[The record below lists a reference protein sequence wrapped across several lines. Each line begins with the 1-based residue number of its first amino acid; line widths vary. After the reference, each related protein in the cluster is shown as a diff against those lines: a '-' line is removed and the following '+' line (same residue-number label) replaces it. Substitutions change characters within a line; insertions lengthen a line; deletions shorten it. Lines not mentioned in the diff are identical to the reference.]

1 MSLCTKVHHECC
13 TTKYDSYCAITQ
25 SGDTKGKCRKKT
37 NADPLKNVPLEHLV
51 ENYKG
56 ACKQSG
62 NNAGTAAAAKRK
74 AEEEKKRKEA
84 EAALAAAK
92 KKAEEEKKRKEAEAA
107 LAAAAKA
114 EEERRQKALAA
125 EEKKR
130 KQAEAAEMERRKAEA
145 AEDEDDMA
153 AIMAKIAEMERRKA
167 EAAEDEDDMAAN
179 MAKIAEMEKKEA
191 AKKRKTKSKEEQ
203 KELEEAILSARNQLA
218 ASRGNSCVDLP
229 FYKNLNDSCYMDS
242 IIFTLMAFPSS
253 FLSSYILNPEVSDI
267 ISRKLSELG
276 YDRTDRERILKYVE
290 KIQRIINK
298 IDRELQSRQIT
309 SHLNNVPVAECVS
322 LRIELLK
329 DPLNALL
336 PQAEIEKD
344 RLDEKDLC
352 FGNASQEDASEF
364 VEALFR
370 TFFIENLTT
379 TETVTYR
386 STMHPDQ
393 RKQPSFKT
401 SQTYP
406 IYPIA
411 LDSYD
416 FDTPEFILST
426 TFTETLSSDSSL
438 RSNNILPANTKKSN
452 GSLLT
457 PTGLKAFNVKYPKVF
472 DIKTTQTKLE
482 VSGAPQDQFMI
493 LQLKRFYYDFTTKRT
508 VKDIRPI
515 NPPKTIRL
523 NEHSAELHLNNIIVH
538 IGNST
543 KSGHYVAYFKC
554 NGNWYLYNDMRDR
567 IERIGT
573 YEQLL
578 KHRILNEEE
587 TDFKYSG
594 TLENNCYLL
603 FYGINDQRI

>member
-1 MSLCTKVHHECC
+1 MSKQCTDIKPE
-13 TTKYDSYCAITQ
+13 YC
-25 SGDTKGKCRKKT
+25 DNYLPYCKKT
-37 NADPLKNVPLEHLV
+37 TTNKCHKNRGGPSLETLDINPKHRIGYNGSSSKNSNA
-51 ENYKG
+51 
-56 ACKQSG
+56 QS
-62 NNAGTAAAAKRK
+62 
-74 AEEEKKRKEA
+74 
-84 EAALAAAK
+84 
-92 KKAEEEKKRKEAEAA
+92 A

-130 KQAEAAEMERRKAEA
+130 KEAEAAEMERRKAEEEKKRKEA
-145 AEDEDDMA
+145 AEAAEAAEDDMA
-153 AIMAKIAEMERRKA
+153 AIMAQIKA
-167 EAAEDEDDMAAN
+167 
-179 MAKIAEMEKKEA
+179 MEKKEA
-191 AKKRKTKSKEEQ
+191 AKKRKAKSKEEQ
-203 KELEEAILSARNQLA
+203 TELEEAILSARNQLA

-229 FYKNLNDSCYMDS
+229 FYKNKKDSCYMDS

-276 YDRTDRERILKYVE
+276 YDTRDRERILKYVE

-322 LRIELLK
+322 LRRELLK
-329 DPLNALL
+329 NPLNALL
-336 PQAEIEKD
+336 PQAKIEKD
-344 RLDEKDLC
+344 RLDKKDLC

-406 IYPIA
+406 IYPIS

-438 RSNNILPANTKKSN
+438 RTNNILPANTKKSN

-482 VSGAPQDQFMI
+482 VSGAPQDQFMV
-493 LQLKRFYYDFTTKRT
+493 LQLKRFYYDFTTERT

-538 IGNST
+538 LGHTIE
-543 KSGHYVAYFKC
+543 SGHYVAYFKC

-578 KHRILNEEE
+578 KHRILNDEE
-587 TDFKYSG
+587 TDFQYPG